1 MGVIPRLRELSYQV
15 DEACFV
21 DDSGK
26 HRARLKYARFE
37 RTVHGRLL
45 IIMRPDQE
53 LTLRERVIGK
63 ADLRSGCS
71 IAHIE
76 NTADRM
82 RVTLTDETVLDADL
96 LVGADGIHSTVRRMV
111 FGDEKQF
118 TRHLGYHTVAHVFED
133 PQIFEFAR
141 NRFCLTDTI
150 GRQMEFYSLRSGI
163 FIVGLGRPASSRTV
177 PTHFRGVLRPGGSDR
192 DSPSFVSF
200 EPARSVPGGA
210 GPVPCSHSS
219 PR

>member
-82 RVTLTDETVLDADL
+82 RVTLTDETVLHADL

-118 TRHLGYHTVAHVFED
+118 IRHLGYHTVAHVFED
-133 PQIFEFAR
+133 PQIFEI
-141 NRFCLTDTI
+141 CT
-150 GRQMEFYSLRSGI
+150 
-163 FIVGLGRPASSRTV
+163 
-177 PTHFRGVLRPGGSDR
+177 
-192 DSPSFVSF
+192 
-200 EPARSVPGGA
+200 
-210 GPVPCSHSS
+210 
-219 PR
+219 